1 MLQNTRTPVNGH
13 PPASYSLEFLT
24 SVFPKENL
32 RRYIRNMCQASCPS
46 YHSNNVTLKA
56 LKKTQSTSKIGSFI
70 HQLTAEGTSTSLASS
85 AAMPVHDLLPPLRE
99 QHYSLREQS
108 HNFCL
113 PDRVS
118 TLMDKNFLIRML
130 YKDFSCLT
138 LH

>member
-46 YHSNNVTLKA
+46 YHSNNITLKA
-56 LKKTQSTSKIGSFI
+56 LKETQSTSKIAFFI
-70 HQLTAEGTSTSLASS
+70 HQLTAEKASTSS
-85 AAMPVHDLLPPLRE
+85 ATTPVHDLLPPLRE
-99 QHYSLREQS
+99 QHYSLHEQS

-113 PDRVS
+113 RNRIS